1 MNWGCRPTTC
11 SMKKDQTTPS
21 ALRCASNLVAIGSRH
36 AGRPARS
43 RQSKMLL
50 EALHD
55 LGLAYRGER
64 DEVLI
69 RLNPVE

>member
-1 MNWGCRPTTC
+1 M
-11 SMKKDQTTPS
+11 Q
-21 ALRCASNLVAIGSRH
+21 A
-36 AGRPARS
+36 
-43 RQSKMLL
+43 L

>member
-1 MNWGCRPTTC
+1 MLQAVVNVFRI
-11 SMKKDQTTPS
+11 SD
-21 ALRCASNLVAIGSRH
+21 LRTRV
-36 AGRPARS
+36 
-43 RQSKMLL
+43 MFT
-50 EALHD
+50 HD